1 MNKYRVIFLASVL
14 FSLNII
20 SMDHYYKEWIGQ
32 VLIKDQERRKAEQ
45 ESRSNAL
52 EKQPSVVVQRL
63 QDQKGR
69 NARFDNE
76 LLMWHELDRREKEEV
91 KK

>member
-1 MNKYRVIFLASVL
+1 VIFFAGIL

-20 SMDHYYKEWIGQ
+20 SMDHYYKELIGQ
-32 VLIKDQERRKAEQ
+32 VFIKDQERIKAEQ
-45 ESRSNAL
+45 ENRPKAL
-52 EKQPSVVVQRL
+52 EKQPSIVVQRL

-69 NARFDNE
+69 NVRFDNE
-76 LLMWHELDRREKEEV
+76 LLLWHELDRREKEEV